1 MGSFTKWLSDLF
13 GSAEKAKQVENGEYE
28 PYDTAVLELERVA
41 IQTGV
46 GYLAA
51 AVSQSDFRTFLN
63 GQEVKKKEHYL
74 WNIAPNDNQN
84 STQFLQDLVGT
95 LVYNNEVLVVEG
107 KGGQLYVA
115 DSFIREEEGT
125 RRDWF
130 SGITI
135 RGEPFPDRPASAV
148 MYLELHN
155 EDVRPMLSN
164 LCHQYETI
172 IKEAMNGY
180 QKTNADKGILVIDT
194 PKGGKISEEYEKI
207 RKDLLGNR
215 FKDFFSAKSAVL
227 PLHAGYSYT
236 PHTRSVRNTSEV
248 TDIKNMSDEVY
259 NRVGQALRIPPTI
272 LRGEVANNESA
283 FERFMQMGVRPICN
297 MLTEEI
303 TRKRYGMKGYIEGS
317 YVMVDPS
324 NVELGGV
331 FNAAAKIDK
340 LISCGLY
347 SIDEVRGKVG
357 EPLLGTPEAQRHYIT
372 RNYQELGN
380 VDDQVADGQSG
391 KEEKSE

>member
-13 GSAEKAKQVENGEYE
+13 GSAEKAKQVENEEYE
-28 PYDTAVLELERVA
+28 PSDMAVLELERVA

-51 AVSQSDFRTFLN
+51 AVSQSDFRTFLD

-74 WNIAPNDNQN
+74 WNISPNDNQN

-95 LVYNNEVLVVEG
+95 LVYNNEVLIVEG
-107 KGGQLYVA
+107 KSGKLYIA
-115 DSFIREEEGT
+115 DSFIREEDGT
-125 RRDWF
+125 RKDWF
-130 SGITI
+130 TGITI
-135 RGEPFPDRPASAV
+135 RGEPFPDKPASAV

-155 EDVRPMLSN
+155 EDVRPLLSK

-172 IKEAMNGY
+172 IQEAMNGY

-194 PKGGKISEEYEKI
+194 PKGGKIGDEYEKI

-215 FKDFFSAKSAVL
+215 FRDFFSAKNAVL
-227 PLHAGYSYT
+227 PLYAGHSYT

-272 LRGEVANNESA
+272 LRGEVANNERA
-283 FERFMQMGVRPICN
+283 FEQFMQMGVRPICN

-303 TRKRYGMKGYIEGS
+303 TRKRYGLEGYTAGS

-331 FNAAAKIDK
+331 FNAADKIDK
-340 LISCGLY
+340 LISCGVF
-347 SIDEVRGKVG
+347 SVDEVRGKAG
-357 EPLLGTPEAQRHYIT
+357 EPLLGTPEAQAHYIT
-372 RNYQELGN
+372 KNYQELGISEES
-380 VDDQVADGQSG
+380 QSG
-391 KEEKSE
+391 KEGASE